1 MSSLESARPSDEDEF
16 FYMQCRAAYLAVFRS
31 SLANI
36 CSKQQL
42 CRVLQQA
49 GRNPS
54 HATLNKYWT
63 SKTTKLNFDDFCEIL
78 KCERKTEEA
87 ELIRAFRKLDV
98 NNDGYLTHSVLEK
111 ALTSRGEKMTA
122 EEVNAVFSL
131 VDINNDGK
139 LDYAEFCRQLA
150 STVEQCQTA
159 ALENLKADAKLKRQ
173 NFGSQLYSPPK
184 SSVASPS
191 SASTS
196 QHAES
201 DSTTKKDS
209 QCPSRPPSAR
219 SRRSSLS
226 NSVTMVSSSSK
237 AAKVLEPPGLQDWHR
252 ICMKG
257 CFFVEDNGSISSL
270 QYRLHLP
277 QTSSIYLTIQPLNL
291 SHRPDKP
298 QRWMNVDTALFVTS
312 AGETKEDSSLVC
324 FTESK
329 DKEKYVWKGE
339 LNAGTYHLLPFTS
352 GCRLRKQGKNSF
364 PDKSVK
370 LVYKTD
376 TGELDLTS
384 ELREVLSEIF
394 EVIDLDGNGLLSM
407 EEYNFFELRTS
418 GEKCD
423 SDAWAVCKEN
433 FDMRKNQL
441 TRQGFMELNL
451 MEATEKDGDPAD
463 LWMTL
468 ESMGYNRLLEMVEA
482 CPFQI
487 DVYCEGTRP
496 SMQPLNMDSGTK
508 LLNQALQKSITSRF
522 GAKALRGHD
531 NVFIYTYKGDCRISS
546 LIANKAN
553 QKVTVHVNNEQ
564 SRNCCSSRGMTT
576 FAVEVPPRTKM
587 VCQHVLP
594 MNENQDW
601 IYNCVETSLSSTS
614 S

>member
-1 MSSLESARPSDEDEF
+1 MSSQESSRPSDEDEL
-16 FYMQCRAAYLAVFRS
+16 FYTQCRAAYLAVFRS

-36 CSKQQL
+36 SSKQQL

-63 SKTTKLNFDDFCEIL
+63 SRTSKLNFDDFCEIL
-78 KCERKTEEA
+78 KCERKTDEA
-87 ELIRAFRKLDV
+87 ELMRAFRKLDV
-98 NNDGYLTHSVLEK
+98 NGDGCITHSVLEK

-131 VDINNDGK
+131 ADVNKDGK
-139 LDYAEFCRQLA
+139 LDYAEFCRRLA
-150 STVEQCQTA
+150 STAEQCQTA
-159 ALENLKADAKLKRQ
+159 ALENLKADAKLRRQ

-184 SSVASPS
+184 SSVASES
-191 SASTS
+191 SASAA

-201 DSTTKKDS
+201 DSSAKKDS
-209 QCPSRPPSAR
+209 QSSSRPPSAR

-226 NSVTMVSSSSK
+226 NSVTMTSSSSK
-237 AAKVLEPPGLQDWHR
+237 AGKVLEPQGLQDWRHGS
-252 ICMKG
+252 MKG
-257 CFFVEDNGSISSL
+257 CFFVEEDESISSL
-270 QYRLHLP
+270 QYHLHLP
-277 QTSSIYLTIQPLNL
+277 QATAVYLTIQPLSL

-298 QRWMNVDTALFVTS
+298 PTWMNVDTALFVTS
-312 AGETKEDSSLVC
+312 AGETKENLSLVC

-329 DKEKYVWKGE
+329 DKDKYVWRGE
-339 LNAGTYHLLPFTS
+339 LSAGTYHLLPFTT
-352 GCRLRKQGKNSF
+352 GCRLKKQSKKNFS
-364 PDKSVK
+364 DKSVK

-394 EVIDLDGNGLLSM
+394 EVIDLDGNGLLSL

-423 SDAWAVCKEN
+423 QDAWAVCKEN

-451 MEATEKDGDPAD
+451 MEATERDGDPAD
-463 LWMTL
+463 LWVTL
-468 ESMGYNRLLEMVEA
+468 ESMGYNRMLELVE
-482 CPFQI
+482 
-487 DVYCEGTRP
+487 
-496 SMQPLNMDSGTK
+496 
-508 LLNQALQKSITSRF
+508 
-522 GAKALRGHD
+522 
-531 NVFIYTYKGDCRISS
+531 
-546 LIANKAN
+546 AN

-564 SRNCCSSRGMTT
+564 NRNCCSSRGMTV
-576 FAVEVPPRTKM
+576 FAVEVPARTKM

-594 MNENQDW
+594 INEKQDW
-601 IYNCVETSLSSTS
+601 IYNCVETSLPSTS